1 MKITIGKRTLVQ
13 TTDGITADD
22 IRFMDIKTKEVFDF
36 DGYMDLIKNEK
47 R

>member
-13 TTDGITADD
+13 TTDGITVDD
-22 IRFMDIKTKEVFDF
+22 IRFMDIKTKEFFDF
-36 DGYMDLIKNEK
+36 DCYMNLIKNEK